1 MFTEEIINNVEI
13 IVSQIAE
20 PAIWSEQSAEKR
32 DAFVKCAFYD
42 IAVYAHSV
50 NAKLDFAEEI
60 CMRAVAEQAIH
71 IAKQIFVEKNGL
83 VITEENING
92 LGSRRYQLPDPSTIA
107 ERSKMYIAKFIEV
120 PPEENTEEDSEEGED
135 GADSTDKDD
144 TVPPDT
150 EEIVPPPVPPIRLV
164 R

>member
-1 MFTEEIINNVEI
+1 MLTEEIINNVEI
-13 IVSQIAE
+13 IVSEIAE

-32 DAFVKCAFYD
+32 NAFVKCAFYD

-50 NAKLDFAEEI
+50 NAKLDFTEEI
-60 CMRAVAEQAIH
+60 YLRAVAEQAIH

-120 PPEENTEEDSEEGED
+120 PPEENTEEDTED
-135 GADSTDKDD
+135 GEDSTDTDD
-144 TVPPDT
+144 TVQPDST
-150 EEIVPPPVPPIRLV
+150 EIVPPPVPPIRLV